1 MNIARTGLLVLLIL
15 GASVA
20 ALGARAYDLAQ
31 VTVRQRSAAGAARAA
46 ADSLAAHIAATRERT
61 LITRLRSQA
70 RATPG
75 LLLAIVL
82 DSGHATLFRD
92 GLPLRQMP
100 VERFAGPATDSAA
113 NIARGEYTVARVIG
127 AKDSV
132 DVPSPA
138 WTARGEAAPA
148 SRRLRGGLGAVAVEL
163 VDGPWLY
170 VRAAEG
176 PLADSMFVLPGAL
189 RFAPR
194 DLQAIK
200 PNLVAGTT
208 VLVY

>member
-1 MNIARTGLLVLLIL
+1 MNLARTGLLVLLIL
-15 GASVA
+15 AAAVA

-31 VTVRQRSAAGAARAA
+31 VAVRHRSAASAARAT

-61 LITRLRSQA
+61 LIARLRAQA

-82 DSGHATLFRD
+82 DSSHATLFRD

-100 VERFAGPATDSAA
+100 VERYAGTATDSASVV
-113 NIARGEYTVARVIG
+113 ARGEYTVGRVFG
-127 AKDSV
+127 PKDSIE
-132 DVPSPA
+132 VPGIA

-148 SRRLRGGLGAVAVEL
+148 ARTARGGLGPVAVEL

-170 VRAAEG
+170 TRPAEG
-176 PLADSMFVLPGAL
+176 PLADSTFVLPGAL

-200 PNLVAGTT
+200 PNLAAGTT